1 MQTVEGARK
10 AQATIKAR
18 YGLTPDGKSRLAVLI
33 GAKGGFKSRGGG
45 FQANYELAQMAGRAG
60 GRGAGKKY
68 QCTECGKEFSEHFI
82 DYHMESKHPVPQT
95 EVAQQL
101 AQIESKSSWVDRL
114 RFWQ

>member
-1 MQTVEGARK
+1 MAGTREGGLKAARK
-10 AQATIKAR
+10 NR
-18 YGLTPDGKSRLAVLI
+18 EYDPDFYKRIGKL
-33 GAKGGFKSRGGG
+33 GGSKSWGGG
-45 FQANYELAQMAGRAG
+45 FHANLELAQAAGRAG
-60 GRGAGKKY
+60 GQGAGKKY

-82 DYHMESKHPVPQT
+82 DYHMESKHPQPQT